1 MKDIHTKERFIEL
14 RGQGLSLAAIAAE
27 IGVSKPT
34 LINWER
40 DLKERIDN
48 VQAVELEAM
57 YDKCCLSVRKRVEF
71 FWQALSRI
79 RSELE
84 KRDLSTIST
93 EKLFAM
99 YAHFDREAQHALPE
113 LTFRNDD
120 EIRIARPR
128 RLPRSDD
135 ASQDDLKRFFST
147 EQKKLT
153 KTLPSF

>member
-71 FWQALSRI
+71 FGKRSVGFGASSKSGTSQQSR
-79 RSELE
+79 RKNCL
-84 KRDLSTIST
+84 RCTRTST
-93 EKLFAM
+93 ERPSTRCQSLRFAM
-99 YAHFDREAQHALPE
+99 
-113 LTFRNDD
+113 TM
-120 EIRIARPR
+120 
-128 RLPRSDD
+128 RSG
-135 ASQDDLKRFFST
+135 
-147 EQKKLT
+147 
-153 KTLPSF
+153 